1 MIVFLPEVV
10 FDEEQNVGSFWSKF
24 LTACRLDVVALTHG
38 LFRNST
44 IVKSSKS
51 DNKFVPID
59 VNKLSLKFIDFKCL
73 VLEKTSLSKLE
84 ISLPDAMKTWSF
96 ENCCMSLNESVCKL
110 VLVHSRAIRFGKNS
124 AILLGRFSLFWFFK
138 DKQFTNL
145 LVLNHILFPSTPV
158 KCVSFLYS
166 TFVTS
171 HW

>member
-84 ISLPDAMKTWSF
+84 ISLPDAMKT
-96 ENCCMSLNESVCKL
+96 
-110 VLVHSRAIRFGKNS
+110 
-124 AILLGRFSLFWFFK
+124 
-138 DKQFTNL
+138 
-145 LVLNHILFPSTPV
+145 
-158 KCVSFLYS
+158 
-166 TFVTS
+166 
-171 HW
+171 